1 MIKTLQ
7 KVDIEGKYLDI
18 IKSTCD
24 QPTTDII
31 INGEKPKAFPLR
43 SEIRQCP
50 LSPLLLNIVLESLA
64 TAVTEEKET
73 KGIQIEKEVKFSLLV
88 DDMILYIENAS
99 DCTRNLLELI
109 SEFREVAGYKIST
122 QKSLAL
128 LYSNNEI
135 AEREIGE
142 TIPLSIITKEM
153 KYLGIKETNQR
164 QLLGDGMIYHV
175 LGLEESTLQK

>member
-24 QPTTDII
+24 KPTTDII

-50 LSPLLLNIVLESLA
+50 LSPLLFNIVLESLA

-73 KGIQIEKEVKFSLLV
+73 KGIQIEKEVKLSLFT
-88 DDMILYIENAS
+88 DDMILYIENPTNV
-99 DCTRNLLELI
+99 TRKLLELI
-109 SEFREVAGYKIST
+109 NEFGKLTGYKINT
-122 QKSLAL
+122 QKSLAF
-128 LYSNNEI
+128 LYTDNE
-135 AEREIGE
+135 
-142 TIPLSIITKEM
+142 
-153 KYLGIKETNQR
+153 
-164 QLLGDGMIYHV
+164 
-175 LGLEESTLQK
+175 

>member
-24 QPTTDII
+24 KPTTDII

-50 LSPLLLNIVLESLA
+50 LSPLLFNIVLESLA

-73 KGIQIEKEVKFSLLV
+73 KGIQIEKEVKFSLLA
-88 DDMILYIENAS
+88 DNMILYIENALDS
-99 DCTRNLLELI
+99 TRNLLELI
-109 SEFREVAGYKIST
+109 SEFRKFLGYKISM
-122 QKSLAL
+122 QKSLAF
-128 LYSNNEI
+128 LYTNNEI

-142 TIPLSIITKEM
+142 TVPLSIVTREM
-153 KYLGIKETNQR
+153 KYLGIKLPKETR
-164 QLLGDGMIYHV
+164 LVCRKL
-175 LGLEESTLQK
+175 